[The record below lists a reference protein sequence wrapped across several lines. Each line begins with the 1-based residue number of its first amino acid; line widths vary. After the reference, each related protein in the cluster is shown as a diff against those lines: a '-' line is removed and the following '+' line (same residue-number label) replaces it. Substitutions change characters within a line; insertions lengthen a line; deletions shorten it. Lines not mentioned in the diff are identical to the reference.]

1 MHSYGVFEPFVTPD
15 SSNADLAAA
24 IGADIEAM
32 RMHSTSSAIFL
43 KLTVSSALF

>member
-24 IGADIEAM
+24 VGVDIEEM
-32 RMHSTSSAIFL
+32 RARSTSSAIFL